1 MGTFRKNRFS
11 FDLNNRLK
19 GGTNSDRP
27 LLVSEF
33 KREFDL
39 LAALLQTDEVIVV
52 NYAEAQTLITDYNA
66 GTGDGLA
73 AGSHYFI
80 SDKADKGILLLAVT
94 PNQFSL
100 EGQGIFLNPDFQGV
114 GDYTGIPLFNLN
126 QGVWYAGLEG
136 SLSFAD
142 VVFWNG
148 YHYKMIDSGELAG
161 TSPDVTP
168 LAYTVLPKS
177 AANVGYIEEVDFILY
192 DFANDVI
199 IEQHDKRGNK
209 WNPDNVASFQRGN
222 NACANMII
230 NGFGDIDNINQ
241 RGVCNG
247 TLVSNGASLNLDNTF
262 TGVCGSNNL
271 IGNNNVILY
280 GTSEIQDCTFN
291 SLTSIIITDTNHTGK
306 EINSLGSTFNA
317 DLDMDDVAIYAA
329 NQLTIPTTLNYV
341 GIFTLRNNGAV
352 TIDKIT
358 NLPITHEVNF
368 YVQSGNSK
376 LFDHTAIG
384 AAVAD
389 ELVSDETAINK
400 NIGKTN
406 TSDRI
411 GKRRSGNLKVR
422 TLIEK
427 LV

>member
-80 SDKADKGILLLAVT
+80 SDKADRGILLLAVT
-94 PNQFSL
+94 SNSFSL
-100 EGQGIFLNPDFQGV
+100 EGQGIFLNPDFQDIGTL
-114 GDYTGIPLFNLN
+114 TGTIN
-126 QGVWYAGLEG
+126 GMWYAGGEG
-136 SLSFAD
+136 TFTNGTI
-142 VVFWNG
+142 VFWNG
-148 YHYKMIDSGELAG
+148 LHYE
-161 TSPDVTP
+161 VTDDGAFDTTDP
-168 LAYTVLPKS
+168 ATNVLAYTLLSKS
-177 AANVGYIEEVDFILY
+177 IANGYIEEVDFILY
-192 DFANDVI
+192 DFANDSI
-199 IEQHDKRGNK
+199 TRRIDKR
-209 WNPDNVASFQRGN
+209 N
-222 NACANMII
+222 N
-230 NGFGDIDNINQ
+230 DVQ
-241 RGVCNG
+241 
-247 TLVSNGASLNLDNTF
+247 
-262 TGVCGSNNL
+262 
-271 IGNNNVILY
+271 
-280 GTSEIQDCTFN
+280 
-291 SLTSIIITDTNHTGK
+291 LTSISVFQWGNNSVARNTLINEGYYNCINNRGTIQNNTLTDNVTVTSDNTNEGSISSSIFSGSSTYTANFSGVGK
-306 EINSLGSTFNA
+306 LKKCTLSPSYYVTIVFKPTVDHDGKTFNGLGSTFEA
-317 DLDMDDVAIYAA
+317 ELDMDDVAIYAA

-389 ELVSDETAINK
+389 ELVSDAAAINT
-400 NIGKTN
+400 IVGRTN
-406 TSDRI
+406 GSDRI
-411 GKRRSGNLKVR
+411 GYRRSGNLNVR